1 MNLKDIFLK
10 NKAQEIEYYEDS
22 TQKWLPIKEFRDG
35 IIVMKDGRY
44 VKVIEV
50 LPVNFYLKSETEQ
63 QNIIYYYA
71 SYLKIAPDNM
81 QIRVLTQKA
90 DISTYLE
97 RLGGFLGTENNEECR
112 NMIADEMNFV
122 ERLSYNVAVK
132 KRFFIAFDFTPKG
145 FDRAYTFEDAKRY
158 LEDEEYKARR
168 YLSQCG
174 MEVLEVSDDAFLTD
188 LFFAMINKQT
198 SKAMKPG
205 QISGMYDEIQD
216 MDSNFYGG

>member
-1 MNLKDIFLK
+1 MKLKEIFQ
-10 NKAQEIEYYEDS
+10 NKKSEEINYYENS
-22 TQKWLPIKEFRDG
+22 TQKWLPISEFRDG
-35 IIVMKDGRY
+35 IVVMKDGRY

-97 RLGGFLGTENNEECR
+97 RLEHFLETENNDECR
-112 NMIADEMNFV
+112 KMMVDEINFV
-122 ERLSYNVAVK
+122 EQLSYNVAVK
-132 KRFFIAFDFTPKG
+132 KRFFIAFEFTPKSL
-145 FDRAYTFEDAKRY
+145 DRIYTFDDALAY
-158 LEDEEYKARR
+158 LNNEEYKARR
-168 YLSQCG
+168 YLAQCG

-188 LFFAMINKQT
+188 LFFMIINKYT
-198 SKAMKPG
+198 SKSIKPG
-205 QISGMYDEIQD
+205 QISGMYDEIHTMSD
-216 MDSNFYGG
+216 NIF

>member
-1 MNLKDIFLK
+1 MKLKDIFQ
-10 NKAQEIEYYEDS
+10 NKKSEEINYYENS
-22 TQKWLPIKEFRDG
+22 TQKWLPISEFRDG
-35 IIVMKDGRY
+35 IVVMKDGRY

-97 RLGGFLGTENNEECR
+97 RLEHFLETENNDECR
-112 NMIADEMNFV
+112 KMMVDEINFV
-122 ERLSYNVAVK
+122 EQLSYNVAVK
-132 KRFFIAFDFTPKG
+132 KRFFIAFEFTPKS
-145 FDRAYTFEDAKRY
+145 FDRTYTFDDAFTY
-158 LEDEEYKARR
+158 LNNEEYKARR
-168 YLSQCG
+168 YLAQCG

-188 LFFAMINKQT
+188 LFFMIINKYT
-198 SKAMKPG
+198 SKSIKPG
-205 QISGMYDEIQD
+205 QISGMYDEIHTMSGD
-216 MDSNFYGG
+216 IF

>member
-1 MNLKDIFLK
+1 MKLKEIFQ
-10 NKAQEIEYYEDS
+10 NKKSEEINYYENS
-22 TQKWLPIKEFRDG
+22 TQKWLPISEFRDG
-35 IIVMKDGRY
+35 IVVMKDGRY

-97 RLGGFLGTENNEECR
+97 RLEHFLETENNDECR
-112 NMIADEMNFV
+112 KMMVDEINFV
-122 ERLSYNVAVK
+122 EQLSYNVAVK
-132 KRFFIAFDFTPKG
+132 SVSLLHLSLLPKS
-145 FDRAYTFEDAKRY
+145 FDRTYTFDDALAY
-158 LEDEEYKARR
+158 LNNEEYKARR
-168 YLSQCG
+168 YLAQCG

-188 LFFAMINKQT
+188 LFFMIINKYT
-198 SKAMKPG
+198 SKSIKPG
-205 QISGMYDEIQD
+205 QISGMYDEIHTMSD
-216 MDSNFYGG
+216 NIF

>member
-1 MNLKDIFLK
+1 MKLKEIFQ
-10 NKAQEIEYYEDS
+10 NKKSEEINYYENS
-22 TQKWLPIKEFRDG
+22 TQKWLPISEFRDG
-35 IIVMKDGRY
+35 IVVMKDGRY

-97 RLGGFLGTENNEECR
+97 RLEHFLETENNDECR
-112 NMIADEMNFV
+112 KMMVDEINFV
-122 ERLSYNVAVK
+122 EQLSYNVAVK
-132 KRFFIAFDFTPKG
+132 KRVFIAFTPKS
-145 FDRAYTFEDAKRY
+145 FDRTYTFDDALAY
-158 LEDEEYKARR
+158 LNNEEYKARR
-168 YLSQCG
+168 YLAQCG

-188 LFFAMINKQT
+188 LFFMIINKYT
-198 SKAMKPG
+198 SKSIKPG
-205 QISGMYDEIQD
+205 QISGMYDEIHTMSD
-216 MDSNFYGG
+216 NIF

>member
-1 MNLKDIFLK
+1 MKLKEIFQ
-10 NKAQEIEYYEDS
+10 NKKSEEINYYENS
-22 TQKWLPIKEFRDG
+22 TQKWLPISEFRDG
-35 IIVMKDGRY
+35 IVVMKDGRY

-97 RLGGFLGTENNEECR
+97 CR
-112 NMIADEMNFV
+112 KMMVDEINFV
-122 ERLSYNVAVK
+122 EQLSYNVAVK
-132 KRFFIAFDFTPKG
+132 KRFFIAFEFTPKS
-145 FDRAYTFEDAKRY
+145 FDRTYTFDDALAY
-158 LEDEEYKARR
+158 LNNEEYKARR
-168 YLSQCG
+168 YLAQCG

-188 LFFAMINKQT
+188 LFFMIINKYT
-198 SKAMKPG
+198 SKSIKPG
-205 QISGMYDEIQD
+205 QISGMYDEIHTMSD
-216 MDSNFYGG
+216 NIF

>member
-1 MNLKDIFLK
+1 MKLKEIFQ
-10 NKAQEIEYYEDS
+10 NKKSEEINYYENS
-22 TQKWLPIKEFRDG
+22 TQKWLPISEFRDG
-35 IIVMKDGRY
+35 IVVMKDGRY

-97 RLGGFLGTENNEECR
+97 RLEHFLETENNDECR
-112 NMIADEMNFV
+112 KMMVDEINFV
-122 ERLSYNVAVK
+122 EQLSYNVAVK
-132 KRFFIAFDFTPKG
+132 KRFFIAFEFTSKS
-145 FDRAYTFEDAKRY
+145 FDRTYTFDDALAY
-158 LEDEEYKARR
+158 LNNEEYKARR
-168 YLSQCG
+168 YLAQCG

-188 LFFAMINKQT
+188 LFFMIINKYT
-198 SKAMKPG
+198 SKSIKPG
-205 QISGMYDEIQD
+205 QISGMYDEIHTMSD
-216 MDSNFYGG
+216 NIF

>member
-1 MNLKDIFLK
+1 MKLKEIFQ
-10 NKAQEIEYYEDS
+10 NKKSEEINYYENS
-22 TQKWLPIKEFRDG
+22 TQKWLPISEFRDG
-35 IIVMKDGRY
+35 IVVMKDGRY

-97 RLGGFLGTENNEECR
+97 RLEHFLETENNDECR
-112 NMIADEMNFV
+112 KMMVDEINFV
-122 ERLSYNVAVK
+122 EQLSYNVAVK
-132 KRFFIAFDFTPKG
+132 KRFFIAFEFTPKS
-145 FDRAYTFEDAKRY
+145 FDTTYTFEDAFSY
-158 LEDEEYKARR
+158 LNNEEYKARR
-168 YLSQCG
+168 YLAQCG

-188 LFFAMINKQT
+188 LFFMIINKYT
-198 SKAMKPG
+198 SKSIKPG
-205 QISGMYDEIQD
+205 QISGMYDEIHTMSD
-216 MDSNFYGG
+216 NIF